1 MPAARFHCGG
11 RQVRPTVVLAG
22 IAGKR
27 RELGIFTH
35 LPGPVAFEE
44 LVEARGVT
52 GAKNRRGETE
62 PCHKNFAVGGYHKVL
77 SQYDLIVI
85 GSGPAGQRAAI
96 QGAKSGKKV
105 ALVERREVIGG
116 VCINTGTIPSKTMRE
131 AVLHLSG
138 YNYQNIYGVSYRVKE
153 KITMADLAFR
163 VQHVIKTEIDVTQA
177 QLSRNGI
184 EVLNGVASFKSPT
197 SVLVTG
203 ARGATEVSGD
213 TIVIGT
219 GTKPS
224 ASAKVPVNGQ
234 TIVNSDQLL
243 DMQTLPR
250 TLIVVGGG
258 VIGVEYTCMF
268 ATLGVRVTLIEKRPR
283 LLEFADQEIVE
294 ALSYHLRDHR
304 VTMRL
309 NEEVESVEETAT
321 GGPVI
326 AFLESKKK
334 VTGDSLL
341 YAVGRQGNVDELN
354 LQAAGIEADSRGR
367 IAVNE
372 HYQTKQP
379 NIYAVGDVIGF
390 PSLASV
396 SMEQGRIA
404 VAHAFHKPI
413 SSNPSY
419 FPFGIYTIPE
429 ISFIGKTE
437 EQLTDEDVP
446 YEVGVAYYR
455 EIARGQIRGDTTG
468 RLKLIFHRD
477 TLELLGVHII
487 GEGASELLH
496 IGQAVMILKGKVD
509 YFVDTVFNYPTLA
522 ECYKA
527 AAFNGLNK
535 LTRS

>member
-1 MPAARFHCGG
+1 MA
-11 RQVRPTVVLAG
+11 
-22 IAGKR
+22 
-27 RELGIFTH
+27 
-35 LPGPVAFEE
+35 
-44 LVEARGVT
+44 
-52 GAKNRRGETE
+52 
-62 PCHKNFAVGGYHKVL
+62 
-77 SQYDLIVI
+77 QYDLIVI

-96 QGAKSGKKV
+96 QGAKSGKRV
-105 ALVERREVIGG
+105 ALIERREVIGG

-177 QLSRNGI
+177 QLARNGI
-184 EVLNGVASFKSPT
+184 EVITGVASFTGPKN
-197 SVLVTG
+197 VQIAG
-203 ARGATEVSGD
+203 ARGVVDLTGD
-213 TIVIGT
+213 FIVIAT
-219 GTKPS
+219 GTKP
-224 ASAKVPVNGQ
+224 ASSPKVAINGS
-234 TIVNSDQLL
+234 TIINSDQIL
-243 DMQTLPR
+243 DMPSIPK

-258 VIGVEYTCMF
+258 VIGVEYACMF
-268 ATLGVRVTLIEKRPR
+268 STLGVRVTLIEKRPR
-283 LLEFADQEIVE
+283 LLEFADSEIIE

-309 NEEVESVEETAT
+309 NEEVDSVEETGGGT
-321 GGPVI
+321 GVV
-326 AFLESKKK
+326 AHLESNKK
-334 VTGDSLL
+334 VPGDALL
-341 YAVGRQGNVDELN
+341 YAVGRQGAVDDLHLELAG
-354 LQAAGIEADSRGR
+354 LQADARGR
-367 IAVNE
+367 IKVDE
-372 HYQTKQP
+372 QYRTPQP
-379 NIYAVGDVIGF
+379 HIYAVGDVIGF

-404 VAHAFHKPI
+404 VAHAFNKPF

-437 EQLTDEDVP
+437 EQLTEEDVA

-468 RLKLIFHRD
+468 RLKLIFHRE

-496 IGQAVMILKGKVD
+496 IGQAVLILKGKVD

-535 LTRS
+535 LS